1 MPLFYLAY
9 PTLTTRAARPWLGL
23 GLGLGLQLGSQT
35 DRALGS
41 PRARLV
47 PISPRARPQSEI
59 DAWHAQHPAP
69 FDADQYAKF
78 LHAIGYLTPDAT
90 GSFALRTSEVDV
102 RCILS
107 LSLNLPLTVTLT
119 LTLTLT
125 RTRARARPRA
135 R

>member
-1 MPLFYLAY
+1 MV
-9 PTLTTRAARPWLGL
+9 RLGL
-23 GLGLGLQLGSQT
+23 RLRLGSHT

-47 PISPRARPQSEI
+47 SISPRARPQSEI

-69 FDADQYAKF
+69 FDAAEYAKF

-102 RCILS
+102 RWTLS
-107 LSLNLPLTVTLT
+107 PTLTLTLTVTLTLILT

-125 RTRARARPRA
+125 RTRARTRA
-135 R
+135 RARTRTRNRARARAPN